1 MPYYNNRFMGGM
13 QSRSDSCRPQCRQ
26 EETQGA
32 GQQGCSQC
40 QQGGSMNRSSQCQQ
54 GGSMNR
60 GSQYQQGSSEQ
71 NKSECS
77 RSETESRR
85 PQCPVNDDM
94 RMSYRNSSGEWCQDI
109 FKNAAGPLA
118 MAGVVWQKSGSPV
131 FDMETAFVKGTIY
144 KELDKPFLGKGG
156 CRR

>member
-32 GQQGCSQC
+32 SQHGCSQC
-40 QQGGSMNRSSQCQQ
+40 QQNNSNTRSSQCQHN
-54 GGSMNR
+54 G
-60 GSQYQQGSSEQ
+60 SEQ